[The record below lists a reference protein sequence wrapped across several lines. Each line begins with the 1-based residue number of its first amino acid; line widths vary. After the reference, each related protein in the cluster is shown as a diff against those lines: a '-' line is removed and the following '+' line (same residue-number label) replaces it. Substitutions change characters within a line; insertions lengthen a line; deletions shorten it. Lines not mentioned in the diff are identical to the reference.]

1 MIDQNIHEPNA
12 VERHKLS
19 IAKHQNAAR
28 LRHKSKAAAWADGI
42 CQRGGFCCGERPAP
56 GEPFQ

>member
-1 MIDQNIHEPNA
+1 MIDQDIREPNA

-28 LRHKSKAAAWADGI
+28 LRHKSKTAAWTDGI